1 MNQVHRPKAP
11 GLDAETLGLDATGL
25 SNSPA
30 LKRNLEAPE
39 LYEEILRR
47 GEGRIAEGG
56 ALVVETG
63 KHTGRSPKDKF
74 VVREPATE
82 QTVWWQSNGAISRD
96 SFEKL
101 RADML
106 EHAAGR
112 GLFVQDLYGG
122 ANPAYRIRTRVYT
135 EYAWHSL
142 FIRNLLV
149 CPPRDELAGFAPD
162 MVIIDLPSFKADPE
176 KYGIRS
182 ETIIACDFVNKLV
195 LIGGTSYAG
204 EMKKSVF
211 TFLNYVLPAQSVMPM
226 HCSANIG
233 ADGDAAIFFGLSG
246 TGKTTLSASADRVLV
261 GDDEHGWGPEGVFN
275 FEGGCYAK
283 TIKLSREAEPQ
294 IYATT
299 QRFGTV
305 LENVAI
311 DPITRRLDLDDDSLT
326 ENTRAAYPL
335 TFIANASATG
345 QAGHPRNIVML
356 TADAFGV
363 LPPIAKLTP
372 AQAIYHFLSGFTAKV
387 AGTEKGV
394 VEPQPTFSA
403 CFGAPFMPR
412 HPSEYGDLLRRLIET
427 HGPDCWLVNTGWTGG
442 AFGSGRRMP
451 IQWTRLLLNAALD
464 GQLANATFR
473 KDRYFGLSV
482 PTAVPGVPPEI
493 LDPAGTWADHAAY
506 EAQAKKLIGMF
517 AENFAKFEKTVDP
530 EVASAKMGAAA

>member
-493 LDPAGTWADHAAY
+493 LDPAGTWADKAAY

-530 EVASAKMGAAA
+530 EVASARMGAAA